1 MSVAERPITQQ
12 GLTGLK
18 TSSGGRGPQRQ
29 FQDKSYFLGALRTK
43 MTELTSEVARLG
55 REVETQKCDVTDT
68 AVTKQKE
75 LDDNAVTKQEDSQGD
90 EGDQTGQMTHVPQNK
105 SQAIVYYWE
114 VKYPA
119 FFSNRCRLSIQIR
132 VNFTFSLLNVFSHFA
147 MTRPA

>member
-55 REVETQKCDVTDT
+55 REVETQTREQSTYLAYDKRVKELAEDVTSYQVISESFI
-68 AVTKQKE
+68 VTH
-75 LDDNAVTKQEDSQGD
+75 L
-90 EGDQTGQMTHVPQNK
+90 P
-105 SQAIVYYWE
+105 
-114 VKYPA
+114 
-119 FFSNRCRLSIQIR
+119 
-132 VNFTFSLLNVFSHFA
+132 
-147 MTRPA
+147 

>member
-55 REVETQKCDVTDT
+55 REVETQTREQSTYLAYDKRV
-68 AVTKQKE
+68 KE
-75 LDDNAVTKQEDSQGD
+75 LAEDITSYQVIS
-90 EGDQTGQMTHVPQNK
+90 E
-105 SQAIVYYWE
+105 SFIV
-114 VKYPA
+114 
-119 FFSNRCRLSIQIR
+119 
-132 VNFTFSLLNVFSHFA
+132 SH
-147 MTRPA
+147 

>member
-55 REVETQKCDVTDT
+55 REVETQTREQSTYLAYDKRVKELAEDVTSYQ
-68 AVTKQKE
+68 VISE
-75 LDDNAVTKQEDSQGD
+75 SF
-90 EGDQTGQMTHVPQNK
+90 
-105 SQAIVYYWE
+105 IV
-114 VKYPA
+114 
-119 FFSNRCRLSIQIR
+119 
-132 VNFTFSLLNVFSHFA
+132 SH
-147 MTRPA
+147 

>member
-55 REVETQKCDVTDT
+55 REVETQTREQSTYLAYDKRVKELAEDVTGYQ
-68 AVTKQKE
+68 VISE
-75 LDDNAVTKQEDSQGD
+75 SF
-90 EGDQTGQMTHVPQNK
+90 
-105 SQAIVYYWE
+105 IV
-114 VKYPA
+114 
-119 FFSNRCRLSIQIR
+119 
-132 VNFTFSLLNVFSHFA
+132 SH
-147 MTRPA
+147 

>member
-55 REVETQKCDVTDT
+55 REVETQTREQSTYLAYDKRVKELAEDVTGYQ
-68 AVTKQKE
+68 VFY
-75 LDDNAVTKQEDSQGD
+75 SQ
-90 EGDQTGQMTHVPQNK
+90 
-105 SQAIVYYWE
+105 
-114 VKYPA
+114 
-119 FFSNRCRLSIQIR
+119 
-132 VNFTFSLLNVFSHFA
+132 SL
-147 MTRPA
+147 TT